1 MGSSETTPRSVTT
14 TATTT
19 TTTRMPTKNIIVVS
33 SPSLAASRSRRGGL
47 QDKNYSLWG
56 GGSTTVVSPD
66 GSNGDVILAE
76 LECVPSVVKYKVN
89 TENTARPG
97 RANKRKAEEELLDPE
112 EDEKR
117 SMRRNR
123 NRLAAARCRQKRLDQ
138 IQTLQVEV
146 NNWELK
152 NRSLEEEVVALKAEK
167 EELQYILA
175 AHRSTC
181 ALQVKVEP
189 ATEEEAPV
197 FVQVQPCEETVKPQ
211 RPERP
216 GSLSLTPLT
225 VNNIEGVPISTP
237 SNGILSFTSLL
248 EGRTG
253 LTPTNILS
261 PTSLWGPV
269 KTSSS
274 LNTPNCGSQERRLV
288 VTDLLSPSTQA
299 LLTSL

>member
-1 MGSSETTPRSVTT
+1 MGSSETTASTVTT
-14 TATTT
+14 KTKTKTK
-19 TTTRMPTKNIIVVS
+19 MPTKNIIVVS
-33 SPSLAASRSRRGGL
+33 SPSLAANRTRRGGT
-47 QDKNYSLWG
+47 DKNYSLWG

-89 TENTARPG
+89 TENTNRPG

-117 SMRRNR
+117 KMRRNR

-138 IQTLQVEV
+138 IETLQVEV

-175 AHRSTC
+175 AHRTTC

-197 FVQVQPCEETVKPQ
+197 FVEVQPCEETVKPQ
-211 RPERP
+211 RP

-225 VNNIEGVPISTP
+225 VSNIEGVPISTP
-237 SNGILSFTSLL
+237 SNGILSFSSLL

>member
-1 MGSSETTPRSVTT
+1 MGETTPNTPTT
-14 TATTT
+14 KATKTKT
-19 TTTRMPTKNIIVVS
+19 TTTRMPTKNVIVVS
-33 SPSLAASRSRRGGL
+33 SPSLAENRSRRGGT
-47 QDKNYSLWG
+47 DKNYSLWG

-76 LECVPSVVKYKVN
+76 LECVPGVVKYKVN
-89 TENTARPG
+89 TENTNRPG

-117 SMRRNR
+117 KMRRNR

-138 IQTLQVEV
+138 IETLQVEV

-181 ALQVKVEP
+181 SLQVKVEP
-189 ATEEEAPV
+189 GTEEESPV
-197 FVQVQPCEETVKPQ
+197 FVQVQSSQEPVKPQ

-216 GSLSLTPLT
+216 GLRSLTPLT
-225 VNNIEGVPISTP
+225 VNNIEGVAIDTP
-237 SNGILSFTSLL
+237 SNGILSFNTLL
-248 EGRTG
+248 EGKTG

-269 KTSSS
+269 KINSA
-274 LNTPNCGSQERRLV
+274 LNTPNCGSQERRLI

>member
-1 MGSSETTPRSVTT
+1 MG
-14 TATTT
+14 
-19 TTTRMPTKNIIVVS
+19 
-33 SPSLAASRSRRGGL
+33 
-47 QDKNYSLWG
+47 
-56 GGSTTVVSPD
+56 

-89 TENTARPG
+89 TENTARP
-97 RANKRKAEEELLDPE
+97 RANKRKAEEEVLDPE

-117 SMRRNR
+117 KMRRNR

-138 IQTLQVEV
+138 IETLQVEV

-175 AHRSTC
+175 AHRTTC

-189 ATEEEAPV
+189 ATEEESPV

-225 VNNIEGVPISTP
+225 VSNIEGVPISTP

>member
-1 MGSSETTPRSVTT
+1 MG
-14 TATTT
+14 
-19 TTTRMPTKNIIVVS
+19 
-33 SPSLAASRSRRGGL
+33 SLAANRSRRGGT
-47 QDKNYSLWG
+47 DKNYSLWG

-66 GSNGDVILAE
+66 SASNGDVILAE

-89 TENTARPG
+89 TENSPRP
-97 RANKRKAEEELLDPE
+97 RQNKRKAEEELLDPE

-117 SMRRNR
+117 KMRRIR

-138 IQTLQVEV
+138 IETLQVEV

-181 ALQVKVEP
+181 SLQVKVEP
-189 ATEEEAPV
+189 GTEEES
-197 FVQVQPCEETVKPQ
+197 Q

-225 VNNIEGVPISTP
+225 VNNIEGVAIDTP
-237 SNGILSFTSLL
+237 YNGILSFNTLL
-248 EGRTG
+248 EGKTG

-269 KTSSS
+269 KINSA
-274 LNTPNCGSQERRLV
+274 LNTPNCGSQERRLI

-299 LLTSL
+299 LLTS

>member
-1 MGSSETTPRSVTT
+1 MGSSETTPSTATIPVTT
-14 TATTT
+14 TSRT
-19 TTTRMPTKNIIVVS
+19 MPTKNIIVVS
-33 SPSLAASRSRRGGL
+33 TPSLAANRARRGGT
-47 QDKNYSLWG
+47 DKNYSLWG

-66 GSNGDVILAE
+66 GGSTGDVILAE

-89 TENTARPG
+89 TENTARP

-146 NNWELK
+146 NNWEKK
-152 NRSLEEEVVALKAEK
+152 NRSLEEEVAALKADK

-175 AHRSTC
+175 AHRNTC
-181 ALQVKVEP
+181 SLQVKVEP
-189 ATEEEAPV
+189 VTEEEPPV
-197 FVQVQPCEETVKPQ
+197 FVEVQPSLESVKPQ
-211 RPERP
+211 RP
-216 GSLSLTPLT
+216 GSLSLPMT
-225 VNNIEGVPISTP
+225 VNNIEGVSIDTP
-237 SNGILSFTSLL
+237 SNGILSFNTLL
-248 EGRTG
+248 EGKTG

-261 PTSLWGPV
+261 PSSLWSPI
-269 KTSSS
+269 KIPSA
-274 LNTPNCGSQERRLV
+274 LNTPNCGSQERRLI

>member
-1 MGSSETTPRSVTT
+1 MGQQQPT

-19 TTTRMPTKNIIVVS
+19 TTTTTTTMPTRNIIVVS
-33 SPSLAASRSRRGGL
+33 SPSLAANRARRGGS
-47 QDKNYSLWG
+47 DKNYSLWG

-66 GSNGDVILAE
+66 GGNNGDVILAE

-89 TENTARPG
+89 TENMARP
-97 RANKRKAEEELLDPE
+97 RANKSKAEEDLMDPE

-123 NRLAAARCRQKRLDQ
+123 NRLAAAKCRQKRLDQ
-138 IQTLQVEV
+138 IETLQVEV
-146 NNWELK
+146 NNWEKK
-152 NRSLEEEVVALKAEK
+152 NRSLEEEVAALKADK

-181 ALQVKVEP
+181 SLQVKVEP
-189 ATEEEAPV
+189 AAATEEESPV
-197 FVQVQPCEETVKPQ
+197 FVEVQPSQETVKPQ
-211 RPERP
+211 RP

-225 VNNIEGVPISTP
+225 VNNIEGVSIDTP
-237 SNGILSFTSLL
+237 SNGILSFNTLL
-248 EGRTG
+248 EGKTG
-253 LTPTNILS
+253 LTPTILS
-261 PTSLWGPV
+261 PTSLWGPI
-269 KTSSS
+269 KIPSA
-274 LNTPNCGSQERRLV
+274 LNTPNCGSQERKLI